1 MNLVFLKFTL
11 FLLFSQVKTLI
22 SLSQQKNSFIYV
34 YGTISWLSTYEILEY
49 PKMTQLNVH
58 IFFSC
63 LHRALPTAVYLK
75 MTQPNVHI
83 FFSCL
88 QGALLTTV
96 PAAEPSRA
104 RKLSLGIT
112 INSLLCCLHYTHVY
126 SISTA
131 YYIFI
136 LHTRVEWYR
145 TGDQVYINE
154 SNSKK
159 SAKFGRAA
167 QAQQSFTFNNSQ
179 GS

>member
-1 MNLVFLKFTL
+1 MNLVLLKITL
-11 FLLFSQVKTLI
+11 FCCFRRSKHSSHLAKKIILR
-22 SLSQQKNSFIYV
+22 N
-34 YGTISWLSTYEILEY
+34 GTISQLSTYEILEY

-112 INSLLCCLHYTHVY
+112 INSLLCCLHYIHVLVQ
-126 SISTA
+126 
-131 YYIFI
+131 YILYLQPTTYLYCTLGWSDTENWRSGI
-136 LHTRVEWYR
+136 Y
-145 TGDQVYINE
+145 
-154 SNSKK
+154 
-159 SAKFGRAA
+159 
-167 QAQQSFTFNNSQ
+167 
-179 GS
+179 